1 MVMTTCKQCDI
12 EVLDTASE
20 CHVCGIP
27 APGLPDTEAVRR
39 PPTKLDRDGQPPAS
53 FNYQRNL
60 TKCMQALLG
69 ICQGLIA
76 DNQLNEQEVYFLS
89 GWLAE
94 NDIVTREWPGSV
106 IAKRVKDILA
116 DGTVTLE
123 EAEDLK
129 DSLSKITG
137 GFLEHGAPS
146 GTSTSIQEVNTPSDE
161 IVFEGK
167 VFCLTGKFLYGQRTV
182 CQSATV
188 ALGAQ
193 CSKDVTLSV
202 DYLVIG
208 ALASRDW
215 ANTSYG
221 RKIEKAMKQRNSGHH
236 ICVVEEEAWSNRLG

>member
-1 MVMTTCKQCDI
+1 MAMTNCKQCDI
-12 EVLDTASE
+12 EVLDTAGH
-20 CHVCGIP
+20 CPVCGIP
-27 APGLPDTEAVRR
+27 GPGLSDTDGVRR
-39 PPTKLDRDGQPPAS
+39 TAVILDRDGQPPPS

-69 ICQGLIA
+69 ICQGMIA
-76 DNQLNEQEVYFLS
+76 DNQLNEKEIYFLS

-106 IAKRVKDILA
+106 IAKRIKDILEDGVVTQAEA
-116 DGTVTLE
+116 D
-123 EAEDLK
+123 DLK
-129 DSLSKITG
+129 ETLSRITG

-146 GTSTSIQEVNTPSDE
+146 GTSTSIPEAHTGSDE
-161 IVFEGK
+161 IVFADK

-182 CQSATV
+182 CQGATV

-221 RKIEKAMKQRNSGHH
+221 RKIEKAMKQRKNGHH
-236 ICVVEEEAWSNRLG
+236 IQVIEEEVWSRFV